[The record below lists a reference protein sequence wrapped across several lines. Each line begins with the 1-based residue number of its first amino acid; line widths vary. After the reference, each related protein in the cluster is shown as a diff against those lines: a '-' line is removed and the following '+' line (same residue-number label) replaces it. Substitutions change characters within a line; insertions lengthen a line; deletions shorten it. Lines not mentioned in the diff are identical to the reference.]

1 MIRQAA
7 SVALSLLLA
16 SGGAVAADTPP
27 GKAVFDHSCAVC
39 HAPGLGHPG
48 TQRLAELRGPD
59 RAVLEERTDLDPDY
73 IRHVVRH
80 GLVEMPP
87 WRPSELDDAALT
99 QLVQYLA
106 RGKSPSSAQIGH

>member
-7 SVALSLLLA
+7 SIAVGLLFA
-16 SGGAVAADTPP
+16 AGGAVLADTPP
-27 GKAVFDHSCAVC
+27 GKAVFEHNCAVC
-39 HAPGLGHPG
+39 HAPGLAHPG
-48 TQRLAELRGPD
+48 TQRLAELRGPA

-87 WRPSELDDAALT
+87 WRATELDDSSLT

-106 RGKSPSSAQIGH
+106 RGPAAR